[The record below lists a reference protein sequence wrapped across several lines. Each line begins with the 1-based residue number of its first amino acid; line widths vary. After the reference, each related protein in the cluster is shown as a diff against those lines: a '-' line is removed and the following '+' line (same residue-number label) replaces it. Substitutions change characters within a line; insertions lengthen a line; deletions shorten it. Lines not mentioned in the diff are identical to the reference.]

1 MSVQAITV
9 TEFSR
14 SLSDFLSQVQYQ
26 GQSLEIQRGKR
37 VIARVLPAAASG
49 GFPVDRLD
57 ELLAQGPQL
66 STAERAAMADDLRD
80 QRARLVNQALDTRD
94 PWAS

>member
-1 MSVQAITV
+1 MNVQAITV

-14 SLSDFLSQVQYQ
+14 SMSDFLSQVQYQ
-26 GQSLEIQRGKR
+26 GQSLDIQRGKR
-37 VIARVLPAAASG
+37 VIARVLPAAAAG
-49 GFPVDRLD
+49 GFPLDRLD

-66 STAERAAMADDLRD
+66 STAERAAMADDLRE
-80 QRARLVNQALDTRD
+80 QRARLVTQVQDTRD